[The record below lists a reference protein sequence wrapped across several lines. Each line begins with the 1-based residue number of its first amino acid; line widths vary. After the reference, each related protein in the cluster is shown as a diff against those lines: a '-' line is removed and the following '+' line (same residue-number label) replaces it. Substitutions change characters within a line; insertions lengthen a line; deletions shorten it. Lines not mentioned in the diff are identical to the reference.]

1 MSYLFARCF
10 HYILF
15 ALSLAS
21 FCVTMSVT
29 CYPLA
34 LKLFQFST
42 RCLAPAEWVGH
53 GIIDEHAW
61 KINE

>member
-1 MSYLFARCF
+1 
-10 HYILF
+10 
-15 ALSLAS
+15 
-21 FCVTMSVT
+21 MSVT